1 MKEFKTHQSSMLR
14 DGCHPQFVALPGVGG
29 VWGKCFVQPL
39 IYLSDERY
47 EHTLPYI
54 FCPNMAQLYAAR
66 PKLRHSKIKLSLNC
80 LHMTREHSAR
90 GQLNIEKFTLA

>member
-54 FCPNMAQLYAAR
+54 KELFLCSAAEDQNAIVQTEY
-66 PKLRHSKIKLSLNC
+66 LCDASNS
-80 LHMTREHSAR
+80 
-90 GQLNIEKFTLA
+90 

>member
-39 IYLSDERY
+39 TYLSYER
-47 EHTLPYI
+47 
-54 FCPNMAQLYAAR
+54 
-66 PKLRHSKIKLSLNC
+66 
-80 LHMTREHSAR
+80 
-90 GQLNIEKFTLA
+90 

>member
-1 MKEFKTHQSSMLR
+1 MKEFKTHQSSMIR

-54 FCPNMAQLYAAR
+54 KGAVFVFSSR
-66 PKLRHSKIKLSLNC
+66 RSK
-80 LHMTREHSAR
+80 TRLCK
-90 GQLNIEKFTLA
+90 LNIFAMQATAKYI

>member
-39 IYLSDERY
+39 IYLSDGRY
-47 EHTLPYI
+47 EHTPSYI
-54 FCPNMAQLYAAR
+54 KGTVSCIRQ
-66 PKLRHSKIKLSLNC
+66 KKIKN
-80 LHMTREHSAR
+80 TIV
-90 GQLNIEKFTLA
+90 QIEFLCDASNS

>member
-1 MKEFKTHQSSMLR
+1 M
-14 DGCHPQFVALPGVGG
+14 
-29 VWGKCFVQPL
+29 GKCFVQPL

-47 EHTLPYI
+47 EHTPPYI
-54 FCPNMAQLYAAR
+54 FCQNMAQLYAAR

>member
-29 VWGKCFVQPL
+29 VWGKCFVQL
-39 IYLSDERY
+39 HNYSYEDRY

-54 FCPNMAQLYAAR
+54 IGAVFVFSSR
-66 PKLRHSKIKLSLNC
+66 RSK
-80 LHMTREHSAR
+80 TRLCK
-90 GQLNIEKFTLA
+90 LNIFAMQATAKYI

>member
-39 IYLSDERY
+39 IYLSDGRY
-47 EHTLPYI
+47 EHTPSYI
-54 FCPNMAQLYAAR
+54 KGTVGTVSCVQQ
-66 PKLRHSKIKLSLNC
+66 KKIKNAIVQNEYLCDASN
-80 LHMTREHSAR
+80 S
-90 GQLNIEKFTLA
+90 

>member
-14 DGCHPQFVALPGVGG
+14 DGCHPRFVALPGVGG

-47 EHTLPYI
+47 EHI
-54 FCPNMAQLYAAR
+54 ERFFRGNQ
-66 PKLRHSKIKLSLNC
+66 SSL
-80 LHMTREHSAR
+80 LGSVHESVTYMQR
-90 GQLNIEKFTLA
+90 